1 MTDDSREEDPG
12 AGGEG
17 QGQEVMGV
25 ETANGGTVVGD
36 EGGGD
41 MEAESHS
48 K

>member
-1 MTDDSREEDPG
+1 
-12 AGGEG
+12 
-17 QGQEVMGV
+17 MGV